1 MYKITIT
8 ASGYNSIE
16 FVFDNMNDAAEFMR
30 TAMKNAVSERFEC
43 TVKEFVPVPDISQ
56 E

>member
-1 MYKITIT
+1 MYKVTIT

-30 TAMKNAVSERFEC
+30 IAMKNVVSEGFACRVE
-43 TVKEFVPVPDISQ
+43 EFDGVLDIWQ